1 MNNEELTKD
10 IEQTIN
16 SAKKLALSMKER
28 SIIRERLSNY
38 MYSTKVPVKTT
49 HSFYSIFNTKS
60 MYLMPAFAILL
71 IVSGA
76 GTSYYAQGSL
86 PGDTLYSVKTGFNE
100 NIESLLATSPEAK
113 AQVDLRQVS
122 ERLDEAEVL
131 RITGNLTDVKSQVIQ
146 NNVSKK
152 IDSINKKVEE
162 SKKKGKEEVAVKTS
176 NELEEEVDEHYDVFV
191 SISNS
196 ASNSPTFSKLLK
208 TQDDTQARFSNTM
221 SMKTAIPEVP
231 DKNLNVMA
239 MTAMAAPEVP
249 TLDVLVDVKIATY
262 KLKEVRKHKKAT
274 DCWTVV
280 SGNVYDIT
288 PLIKKYPVGASLLKS
303 MCGIDSTK
311 KFNMENK
318 EGVMSDQIEEYKIG
332 ELE

>member
-1 MNNEELTKD
+1 MNKDELTKE

-16 SAKKLALSMKER
+16 SARKVSLSVKEK
-28 SIIRERLSNY
+28 SMIRGRLSNY
-38 MYSTKVPVKTT
+38 MYSTKIPEKT
-49 HSFYSIFNTKS
+49 SFSVYSLWGSRS

-71 IVSGA
+71 VVSGA
-76 GTSYYAQGSL
+76 GTSYYAQSSL
-86 PGDTLYSVKTGFNE
+86 PGDTLYSVKTDFNE

-113 AQVDLRQVS
+113 AQVELRQVS

-131 RITGNLTDVKSQVIQ
+131 RITGNLTEVKSQVIQ

-162 SKKKGKEEVAVKTS
+162 SKKKGKEDVAVKTS
-176 NELEEEVDEHYDVFV
+176 TELEDEVEEHYGVFV

-208 TQDDTQARFSNTM
+208 TQSNFKTRTSNTL
-221 SMKTAIPEVP
+221 SMKSASPEVS
-231 DKNLNVMA
+231 DNGSLVMTMSA
-239 MTAMAAPEVP
+239 MSAPETP
-249 TLDVLVDVKIATY
+249 TLGSLADVKIATY
-262 KLKEVRKHKKAT
+262 KLKEVRKHKKVT

-311 KFNMENK
+311 KFNREN
-318 EGVMSDQIEEYKIG
+318 EDSEMTDQIEEYKIG

>member
-38 MYSTKVPVKTT
+38 MYSTKKPMKT
-49 HSFYSIFNTKS
+49 SFDVYSLWSTKS

-71 IVSGA
+71 IVTGA
-76 GTSYYAQGSL
+76 GTSYYAQNAL
-86 PGDTLYSVKTGFNE
+86 PGDTLYSVKTDFNE
-100 NIESLLATSPEAK
+100 NIESLLATTPEAK
-113 AQVDLRQVS
+113 AQVELRQVS

-131 RITGNLTDVKSQVIQ
+131 RITGNLTEIKSQVIQ

-208 TQDDTQARFSNTM
+208 TQASTQSRGMNTI
-221 SMKTAIPEVP
+221 SMKTASPEVEE
-231 DKNLNVMA
+231 VSA
-239 MTAMAAPEVP
+239 TFMTMSAMAAPEAP
-249 TLDVLVDVKIATY
+249 LEDDLEDVKIATY
-262 KLKEVRKHKKAT
+262 KLKEVRKHKKST

-288 PLIKKYPVGASLLKS
+288 PLIEKYPVGASLLKS

-311 KFNMENK
+311 KFNREN
-318 EGVMSDQIEEYKIG
+318 EDSGMTDQIEEYKIG

>member
-1 MNNEELTKD
+1 MNKDELTKE

-16 SAKKLALSMKER
+16 SAKKVSLSLREKSM
-28 SIIRERLSNY
+28 IRERISNY
-38 MYSTKVPVKTT
+38 MQSTKKPVKT
-49 HSFYSIFNTKS
+49 SQNIYSIFSTRS

-76 GTSYYAQGSL
+76 GTSYYAQSAL
-86 PGDTLYSVKTGFNE
+86 PGDALYGVKTDFNE
-100 NIESLLATSPEAK
+100 NIESLLATTPEAK
-113 AQVDLRQVS
+113 AQVELRQFS

-131 RITGNLTDVKSQVIQ
+131 RITGNLTEVKSQVIQ

-176 NELEEEVDEHYDVFV
+176 NELEEEVDEHYEVFV

-196 ASNSPTFSKLLK
+196 ASNSPTFSKFLRN
-208 TQDDTQARFSNTM
+208 QAGTQARGMNTV
-221 SMKTAIPEVP
+221 SMKTATP
-231 DKNLNVMA
+231 DVEEADAAFMTMSA
-239 MTAMAAPEVP
+239 MVAPVAVSEDD
-249 TLDVLVDVKIATY
+249 LEDVKIATY
-262 KLKEVRKHKKAT
+262 KMKEVRKHKKAT

-288 PLIKKYPVGASLLKS
+288 PLIEKYPVGGSLLKS
-303 MCGIDSTK
+303 MCGIDATK
-311 KFNMENK
+311 KFNRENN
-318 EGVMSDQIEEYKIG
+318 ESTMTDQIEEYKIG